1 MASQILPMSELFI
14 VDDDTPTRDA
24 LSAVFTLAGYRV
36 SVFAD
41 AGTFLAVARVRTPS
55 GVLLDLHLPDKS
67 GLDVLKELHAQF
79 YPAPIFII
87 SGDGDVACAVE
98 AVKSGAFDYMLKPF
112 DARAMVTR
120 VGEAIAGFANRHAP
134 INDSHAND
142 SHAVVLEFPGRA
154 RLTPREREVLAQIAG
169 GASNKEAGRRLGIS
183 PRTIEVHRARIME
196 KIGARNAADL
206 VRIVLG
212 GGQGSAATLVPELA
226 VSF

>member
-14 VDDDTPTRDA
+14 VDDDAPTRDA

-41 AGTFLAVARVRTPS
+41 AGTFLAAARARSPS

-112 DARAMVTR
+112 DARAMVAR

-134 INDSHAND
+134 IND